1 MVEQNL
7 SVSRTISNELMMRA
21 LILGL
26 EQITQYGEMY
36 REAINLF
43 KNKHFED
50 RSQVFASQYLT
61 ILLFLL
67 SSCFVSL
74 FRDLLTYLY
83 FSGALLYT
91 LHDCNYQQLLAC
103 HGAFS
108 TNEN

>member
-50 RSQVFASQYLT
+50 RSQVFASQP
-61 ILLFLL
+61 
-67 SSCFVSL
+67 S
-74 FRDLLTYLY
+74 
-83 FSGALLYT
+83 
-91 LHDCNYQQLLAC
+91 QLLKRTVE
-103 HGAFS
+103 FS
-108 TNEN
+108 AIYFCFSLRCLILHTT